1 MSVSCATAL
10 DISRM
15 GDAGAHALRLVLAN
29 RGETMA
35 TDVPTRRCLTRRS
48 FLGGAAALAARPALG
63 RALLPVSTALVLAA
77 DISSSIDDASFALQR
92 SGYAAALT
100 DPRVLRA
107 IQETAHGA
115 IGVCY
120 FEWASQYRQQ
130 VLVPWT
136 RIATLD
142 DGARVAEVLETA
154 PRPFDGSTGLGP
166 ALRLATALLAESP
179 FAATERV
186 IDVSGDGPN
195 NDGEEPDRVRDQA
208 VALGIR
214 VNGLAIRGG
223 YQTFPGVITLPE
235 YYEDNVKG
243 GATAFVMEAEG
254 FETFGATLVA
264 KLRREIT

>member
-1 MSVSCATAL
+1 
-10 DISRM
+10 
-15 GDAGAHALRLVLAN
+15 
-29 RGETMA
+29 MA
-35 TDVPTRRCLTRRS
+35 IDVPTRPSLTRRGL
-48 FLGGAAALAARPALG
+48 LGGAAALIARPALA
-63 RALLPVSTALVLAA
+63 RTPPPVSTALVLAA
-77 DISSSIDDASFALQR
+77 DVSSSIDDANFALQR
-92 SGYAAALT
+92 RGYAQALT
-100 DPRVLRA
+100 DPRVIRA
-107 IQETAHGA
+107 IQETRHGA

-120 FEWASQYRQQ
+120 FEWASQERQHL
-130 VLVPWT
+130 LVPWT
-136 RIATLD
+136 RIGDAD
-142 DGARVAEVLETA
+142 DGARVAEVLEAA

-166 ALRLATALLAESP
+166 ALRLATQLLAQAP

-243 GATAFVMEAEG
+243 GASAFVLEAES